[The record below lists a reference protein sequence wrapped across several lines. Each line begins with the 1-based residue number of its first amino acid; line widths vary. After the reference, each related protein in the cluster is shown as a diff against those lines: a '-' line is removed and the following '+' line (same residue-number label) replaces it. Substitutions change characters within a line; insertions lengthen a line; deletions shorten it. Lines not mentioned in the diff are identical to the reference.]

1 MKKILNYN
9 LFAVAALVLLSSCTD
24 DTTFTKSDKSTVTAS
39 ISSLTL
45 AEGATG
51 QVTLTLDTPVNVATD
66 LKIEL
71 LSGTGQFRDFSVSY
85 GANDPIDIET
95 TPDDGWGYIGYKLII
110 PAYTT
115 TLTFDINALEDF
127 AVEGSES
134 LVLKLSTAGNGVALF
149 PEGEDTIN
157 LTINNTVS
165 TNFDVEMAW
174 DASFATTH
182 GTIVSTE
189 YVGVDNLK
197 HDYCSFDFDL
207 EIYDASLSNPLYVDY
222 NGCPAKATIEAG
234 DPDGDYVIVPSFWS
248 RVVAAGT
255 VPKSGEIIFPA
266 KVTMGK
272 KGSFAHTTDLTGRW
286 KYTTGGVAQGNPD
299 GYIPIAIV
307 TKTGTSYV
315 LTDFNT
321 ADVLGSGRYASLIE
335 KIKKIK
341 RSKK

>member
-9 LFAVAALVLLSSCTD
+9 LFAVAALVLLSSCND
-24 DTTFTKSDKSTVTAS
+24 DATFTKSDKATVTAS

-51 QVTLTLDTPVNVATD
+51 QVTLTLDKPQNVATD
-66 LKIEL
+66 FKIEL
-71 LSGTGQFRDFSVSY
+71 LSGTGNFRDFSVSY
-85 GANDPIDIET
+85 GLNDPIDIET
-95 TPDDGWGYIGYKLII
+95 TVDDGWGLIGYKLII

-127 AVEGSES
+127 NVEGSES
-134 LVLKLSTAGNGVALF
+134 LVLKLSSAGNAIALF

-165 TNFDVEMAW
+165 TNFDVEMSWAGKF
-174 DASFATTH
+174 ASPH
-182 GTIVSTE
+182 GTVLDTE

-197 HDYCSFDFDL
+197 HGYCSFDFDL
-207 EIYDASLSNPLYVDY
+207 EIYDASISNVLEFDY
-222 NGCPAKATIEAG
+222 DNCPAVATISAS
-234 DPDGDYVIVPSFWS
+234 DPDGDYVIMPSFWS
-248 RVVAAGT
+248 RTVAAGS
-255 VPKSGEIIFPA
+255 VPKSGEIIYPV

-272 KGSFAHTTDLTGRW
+272 KGSFAHTTDMTGKF
-286 KYTTGGVAQGNPD
+286 KYTTGGVAQGNPN

-307 TKTGTSYV
+307 TKTGTNYV

-321 ADVLGSGRYASLIE
+321 AAVLGSGRYASLIE

-341 RSKK
+341 RNKK